1 MDIVFNFGDDEEKMQ
16 PGEKISFGKLDF
28 IANQLE
34 NLHLQELE
42 MPEQE
47 EEQCPRRSMLSPPDW
62 RRRNNPLAR
71 HLTRHSNV
79 LTEAS

>member
-1 MDIVFNFGDDEEKMQ
+1 MGIIFNFGNDTEKMQ

-47 EEQCPRRSMLSPPDW
+47 EEQCPLRSVLSPPD
-62 RRRNNPLAR
+62 
-71 HLTRHSNV
+71 
-79 LTEAS
+79 